1 MKFSSSVFGQTKE
14 GQTITKYCME
24 NKHGMRV
31 EVIDYGAC
39 IVSIFVPDRE
49 GKLEDVVLGFDDI
62 AGYEVN
68 GANHGGFIGRHGNRI
83 GNAKF
88 TINGITY
95 ELEKNDGNHNLHG
108 GFKGYHK
115 MKYDAEVKEDLD
127 AGSVEFSRISPDM
140 EQGFPGNLEL
150 SVTYTLTDENEL
162 VIEYFAVS
170 DKDTVVNLTNH
181 SYFNLAGQASGSI
194 LDHNVWIK
202 ANAFTAT
209 DDDLIPTGEL
219 TDVTNTPMD
228 FRVKKKV
235 GQDIHANYRPLE
247 IAGGYDHNYVLDI
260 TGDTVEKV
268 AELTEDRT
276 GRKMEVFTNMPGM
289 QFYTGNF
296 LDGSEIGKGG
306 KAYNKREGLCFET
319 QYFPNACNIK
329 SFPSSILKAG
339 VEYEHVT
346 TYKFSVEEA

>member
-1 MKFSSSVFGQTKE
+1 
-14 GQTITKYCME
+14 
-24 NKHGMRV
+24 
-31 EVIDYGAC
+31 
-39 IVSIFVPDRE
+39 
-49 GKLEDVVLGFDDI
+49 
-62 AGYEVN
+62 
-68 GANHGGFIGRHGNRI
+68 
-83 GNAKF
+83 
-88 TINGITY
+88 
-95 ELEKNDGNHNLHG
+95 
-108 GFKGYHK
+108 

-170 DKDTVVNLTNH
+170 DKDTIVNLTNH

-296 LDGSEIGKGG
+296 LRGTETGKDGGASASG
-306 KAYNKREGLCFET
+306 
-319 QYFPNACNIK
+319 
-329 SFPSSILKAG
+329 AG
-339 VEYEHVT
+339 AECIPL
-346 TYKFSVEEA
+346 